1 MDSSDIGLNL
11 ERIIFIGR
19 TFEEYR
25 DIFNLSNEDILNN
38 KILDCPAGACSFT
51 SIANRLGGDVTAAD
65 IAYSH
70 PVQQL
75 KKKGLLDV
83 EHGIEN
89 IGKVKQNYV
98 WNYFKTVDELRS
110 SRMGALT
117 DCTDD
122 MCVNSNRY
130 LAATLPQLPF
140 QHNQF
145 DITLSAHFLFM
156 YSDRLDLSFHQA
168 TIRELMRV
176 TRKEIRVFPILDLAS
191 ERSTHL
197 DPIINLIE
205 EAGWNYEIQN
215 TGYEFQ
221 RNVKQLLRIYNKDN
235 SI

>member
-1 MDSSDIGLNL
+1 MASSGIGLDL
-11 ERIIFIGR
+11 DRIIFIGR
-19 TFEEYR
+19 TFEEYK
-25 DIFNLSNEDILNN
+25 DIFNLSNEDMLNN

-51 SIANRLGGDVTAAD
+51 SIANQLGGDVTAAD
-65 IAYSH
+65 IAYSY

-75 KKKGLLDV
+75 KNKGLLDV

-89 IGKVKQNYV
+89 IQKVKQNYV

-110 SRMGALT
+110 SRMRALT

-122 MCVNSNRY
+122 MFANPNRY

-140 QHNQF
+140 QNNQF

-176 TRKEIRVFPILDLAS
+176 TRKEIRVFPIMDLAS
-191 ERSTHL
+191 ERSVHL
-197 DPIINLIE
+197 DSIINLIE

-221 RNVKQLLRIYNKDN
+221 RNVNQLLRIYN
-235 SI
+235 

>member
-1 MDSSDIGLNL
+1 M
-11 ERIIFIGR
+11 
-19 TFEEYR
+19 
-25 DIFNLSNEDILNN
+25 
-38 KILDCPAGACSFT
+38 
-51 SIANRLGGDVTAAD
+51 TAAD

-75 KKKGLLDV
+75 KNKGLLDI

-110 SRMGALT
+110 SRMRALT

-140 QHNQF
+140 QDNQF

-168 TIRELMRV
+168 TTRELMRV
-176 TRKEIRVFPILDLAS
+176 TRKEIRVFPIVDLAS
-191 ERSTHL
+191 ERSAHL

-205 EAGWNYEIQN
+205 GAGWHYEIQN

-221 RNVKQLLRIYNKDN
+221 RNVNQLLRIYNKDN